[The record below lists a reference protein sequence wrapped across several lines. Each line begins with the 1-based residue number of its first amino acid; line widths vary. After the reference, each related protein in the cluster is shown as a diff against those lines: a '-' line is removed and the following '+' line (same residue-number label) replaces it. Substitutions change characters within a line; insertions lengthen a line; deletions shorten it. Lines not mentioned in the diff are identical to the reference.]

1 MIWGKFINL
10 RRKLIFLTHLRN
22 SSLKVYGLQALHSLT
37 KSPSTRTGFES
48 EVNLFLHTRC
58 FFLKGS
64 KDSFNYVKV
73 ISCLHTLLVSYRLCG
88 DHQKAIAIWK
98 ENTLPVYEK
107 QLGDHPWTASILS
120 YIADS
125 YKSLAAKG
133 SERNEQ
139 DYIDQAEKYLRKAQ
153 ELRKKLLGHHQDT
166 ARSGVQLSDVLF
178 LQGRFD
184 EALKELDEA
193 LVIQND
199 ILGPDHKITK
209 DTVSKRSDVI
219 DKRGS
224 NPR

>member
-1 MIWGKFINL
+1 M
-10 RRKLIFLTHLRN
+10 RRKLIFLSHLRN
-22 SSLKVYGLQALHSLT
+22 SSLKVYGLQALYSLT

-48 EVNLFLHTRC
+48 EVNLFLHTSC
-58 FFLKGS
+58 FFLKGR
-64 KDSFNYVKV
+64 KDSFSYVKV

-133 SERNEQ
+133 SERNER
-139 DYIDQAEKYLRKAQ
+139 DYIDQAERYLRKAQ
-153 ELRKKLLGHHQDT
+153 ELRKRLLGHHQDT
-166 ARSGVQLSDVLF
+166 ARSGVQLSDVLV